1 MTITKGTKTRPN
13 CFSFHLSASYHG
25 YLKGLELMQVPKA
38 IKEEYGGGMKEFTL
52 SEVSLTC
59 QNHSLPFFDST
70 KLCVKK
76 MQKALKFYRK

>member
-13 CFSFHLSASYHG
+13 CFSLHLSASYHG

-59 QNHSLPFFDST
+59 QNHSLPFS
-70 KLCVKK
+70 KVPHCG
-76 MQKALKFYRK
+76 

>member
-1 MTITKGTKTRPN
+1 
-13 CFSFHLSASYHG
+13 
-25 YLKGLELMQVPKA
+25 MQVPKA

-59 QNHSLPFFDST
+59 QNHSLPFFEST